1 MRETKRPNNTGG
13 IRKLSGRRRKPYQ
26 AVVSSGHYIKDGM
39 VKVKQVSLGCYA
51 TKKEALDALAVW
63 QTNHLRVDLMSLTV
77 SDIYMK
83 IKDDWTPDMQAAMKS
98 VYKRYLPLAKMR
110 LCDVK
115 TYSIESI
122 DLPPLSK
129 SSHDHI
135 RLFWHRIFMFG
146 IENDIVLKDYS
157 QFIKFKET
165 KQKQKKQIFTPE
177 EIREL
182 KTDKL
187 YRILLYTGMRI
198 NELLTMESAQVYEE
212 DGILCFHVLNA
223 KTEAGNRII
232 PVHSR
237 IMNDIN
243 LLNGYVITPKLS
255 YMTAN
260 RKLQKTI
267 EDKGLSQH
275 TLHDFRRTF
284 ASYAKSFGMDEYYRK
299 CLLGHAHED
308 LTDSV
313 YTQAFVKDLK
323 EQIEKIRYL

>member
-1 MRETKRPNNTGG
+1 M
-13 IRKLSGRRRKPYQ
+13 S
-26 AVVSSGHYIKDGM
+26 AGHYIKDNM

-51 TKKEALDALAVW
+51 TKKEALEALATW
-63 QTNHLRVDLMSLTV
+63 QTNHLRADLMSLTV
-77 SDIYMK
+77 ADIYMK
-83 IKDDWTPDMQAAMKS
+83 IKGDWTPDVQDAMRA
-98 VYKRYLPLAKMR
+98 VYRRYFPLAKMR

-115 TYSIESI
+115 TYTIESI
-122 DLPPLSK
+122 DLPPLSQ

-135 RLFWHRIFMFG
+135 RQFWHRLFMFG

-165 KQKQKKQIFTPE
+165 KQKQKKQIFTPD
-177 EIREL
+177 EIRIL
-182 KTDKL
+182 KSDKL

-198 NELLTMESAQVYEE
+198 NELLTMETAQVYEE

-232 PVHSR
+232 PVHSA
-237 IMNDIN
+237 IMKDIN
-243 LLNGYVITPKLS
+243 LSNGYVITPKMS
-255 YMTAN
+255 YMTAS

-267 EDKGLSQH
+267 EEKGLSQH

-284 ASYAKSFGMDEYYRK
+284 ASYAKSFNMDNYYRK
-299 CLLGHAHED
+299 CLLGHSHDD

-323 EQIEKIRYL
+323 DQIEKIRYV